1 MVVLRI
7 AHQTD
12 VMQAI
17 SGLKSSTT
25 NSVIADYYA
34 TEEPHPSCFLTEA
47 SASLGEAPQGLT
59 AFNGGK
65 FVCLLSYHLQFC
77 LREFL
82 QCQLTPLLEDI
93 FTDGRIGVK
102 WFERL

>member
-47 SASLGEAPQGLT
+47 SASLGEA
-59 AFNGGK
+59 
-65 FVCLLSYHLQFC
+65 
-77 LREFL
+77 
-82 QCQLTPLLEDI
+82 
-93 FTDGRIGVK
+93 
-102 WFERL
+102 